1 MQWRGFLFSTQ
12 YGSSFQLFTV
22 IHRSDA
28 CCVAGK
34 PLVSGASIGLEGQL
48 TVYNAGD
55 DCPCYRCLF
64 PEAPLPQS
72 CASCADAGVL
82 GVVPGIIGTMQ
93 ALEAIKLLSGVGQ
106 PLARR
111 LLLLDAGA
119 GRVQT
124 VRLRAR

>member
-1 MQWRGFLFSTQ
+1 M
-12 YGSSFQLFTV
+12 
-22 IHRSDA
+22 
-28 CCVAGK
+28 AGK